1 LVLLTGPAEA
11 AIATQNVSGN
21 CEQQLDHGHVGAD
34 GNDFWMR
41 RVWLVHLCERVFATK
56 RAGMMYVSAM
66 GCAVYTTAKQDNALP
81 LSCNCIRRCLVT
93 GVNNGTIRLRPG
105 LGPDSA
111 KGAAL

>member
-1 LVLLTGPAEA
+1 
-11 AIATQNVSGN
+11 
-21 CEQQLDHGHVGAD
+21 
-34 GNDFWMR
+34 
-41 RVWLVHLCERVFATK
+41 
-56 RAGMMYVSAM
+56 MMYVSAM